1 MRKILFLSV
10 IAGLSAGLFAQESDT
25 ANVEKGIKNIVT
37 VTENNEGTT
46 VNVSDDFAVDDKGD
60 TIKVKLGKK
69 GISVVETGEG
79 THVEITDI
87 DNDDEGGNSG
97 KEKKFKGHWVGYEL
111 GNNNIA
117 DRNFTLAGSI
127 PETGYLDLNTGKSWN
142 ANINFIQYSL
152 TMSQNIGMVTGLG
165 FEWNNYYFGGNNVI
179 GKDAATGRII
189 PLYLP
194 AGVTYTKAKMNTTY
208 MTVPLLLEFQFGH
221 KHRGLI
227 SFGVIGGLKIHS
239 NIQEQYTVGGLK
251 EKLKTKDD
259 LNLSPVRAAGTLRIG
274 YGIVKLFANV
284 GLVPLFEKNLGP
296 AGAPELYPVTIG
308 LILFSFN

>member
-97 KEKKFKGHWVGYEL
+97 KEKKFKGHWVG
-111 GNNNIA
+111 
-117 DRNFTLAGSI
+117 
-127 PETGYLDLNTGKSWN
+127 
-142 ANINFIQYSL
+142 
-152 TMSQNIGMVTGLG
+152 
-165 FEWNNYYFGGNNVI
+165 
-179 GKDAATGRII
+179 
-189 PLYLP
+189 
-194 AGVTYTKAKMNTTY
+194 
-208 MTVPLLLEFQFGH
+208 
-221 KHRGLI
+221 
-227 SFGVIGGLKIHS
+227 
-239 NIQEQYTVGGLK
+239 
-251 EKLKTKDD
+251 
-259 LNLSPVRAAGTLRIG
+259 
-274 YGIVKLFANV
+274 
-284 GLVPLFEKNLGP
+284 
-296 AGAPELYPVTIG
+296 
-308 LILFSFN
+308 